1 MKFKKAIS
9 LALCAAMTLGCLAGC
24 GNGEE
29 KDVDLEEQEYPFK
42 IEDLDGYVFTVADSN
57 VARWFPEEG
66 SSDIGNAIIRRVE
79 TVEKLFNCKI
89 ERIDCDTG
97 QAAQAAMLG
106 TKYADIIIS
115 PTYAL
120 ARDLLRSKA
129 LVDINK
135 LEGLNLDA
143 EYWQR
148 WGDTS
153 ILKYHDM
160 IYALGAPF
168 ACQHDETFVMFFN
181 KAIIEALNL
190 ESPYDL
196 YARDEWTISKLLE
209 YCRAAKKDLNGDGV
223 FDKNDRYGIT
233 CGQEFDGPFV
243 LYMGAGGRFLREV
256 EDGHFEFALNTKDS
270 FRIVNQVKEI
280 LDPYENAWQSDG
292 LLPPEI
298 AEAFVNGQT
307 LFYFY
312 SRGRGFADP
321 IYDMEDD
328 FGVVPIPKGDNAG
341 PDEYHCWVSHDAPNM
356 GIMAN
361 NPDIEKT
368 IMITE
373 ALAYFAQEE
382 NEIEENE
389 YLANKLRDDTA
400 REVVSNINKYAMIDY
415 AWVQWQLDMSGDNN
429 GINAMCQAMRGICM
443 GLTPDKQIMS
453 SIQAIEKEVQYS
465 IQELED
471 VLNQRN

>member
-160 IYALGAPF
+160 IYALGA
-168 ACQHDETFVMFFN
+168 
-181 KAIIEALNL
+181 
-190 ESPYDL
+190 
-196 YARDEWTISKLLE
+196 
-209 YCRAAKKDLNGDGV
+209 
-223 FDKNDRYGIT
+223 
-233 CGQEFDGPFV
+233 
-243 LYMGAGGRFLREV
+243 
-256 EDGHFEFALNTKDS
+256 
-270 FRIVNQVKEI
+270 FR
-280 LDPYENAWQSDG
+280 
-292 LLPPEI
+292 LP
-298 AEAFVNGQT
+298 A
-307 LFYFY
+307 
-312 SRGRGFADP
+312 
-321 IYDMEDD
+321 
-328 FGVVPIPKGDNAG
+328 
-341 PDEYHCWVSHDAPNM
+341 
-356 GIMAN
+356 
-361 NPDIEKT
+361 
-368 IMITE
+368 
-373 ALAYFAQEE
+373 
-382 NEIEENE
+382 
-389 YLANKLRDDTA
+389 
-400 REVVSNINKYAMIDY
+400 
-415 AWVQWQLDMSGDNN
+415 
-429 GINAMCQAMRGICM
+429 
-443 GLTPDKQIMS
+443 
-453 SIQAIEKEVQYS
+453 
-465 IQELED
+465 
-471 VLNQRN
+471 